1 MDSPEELTAL
11 SANKTAS
18 LKLSRAS
25 PMQPES
31 KQVQPII
38 IIDKYFIKNLKK
50 TNIKMQKSKTIY
62 KLYLKYVILKV
73 IIKLLRSEY
82 ICKI

>member
-1 MDSPEELTAL
+1 MELPEERTTL

-18 LKLSRAS
+18 LKLSRES

-38 IIDKYFIKNLKK
+38 IIDKYFIKNL
-50 TNIKMQKSKTIY
+50 
-62 KLYLKYVILKV
+62 LLKQ
-73 IIKLLRSEY
+73 
-82 ICKI
+82 

>member
-1 MDSPEELTAL
+1 MELPEELTTL

-38 IIDKYFIKNLKK
+38 IIDSLVKSQRKY
-50 TNIKMQKSKTIY
+50 KMQKPK
-62 KLYLKYVILKV
+62 
-73 IIKLLRSEY
+73 
-82 ICKI
+82 